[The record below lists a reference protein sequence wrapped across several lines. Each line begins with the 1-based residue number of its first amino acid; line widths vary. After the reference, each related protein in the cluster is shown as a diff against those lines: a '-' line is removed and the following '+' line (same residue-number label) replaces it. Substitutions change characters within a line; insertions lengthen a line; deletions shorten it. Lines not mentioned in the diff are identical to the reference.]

1 LQLEKFYFQI
11 EACDFRIQAYITRQ
25 LLATVE
31 DAQCNPCASNAAFQ
45 LALCYS
51 FGFGVRADSNKCQY
65 WLKRS
70 GKEDADLENVIN
82 LIRTIEPP
90 IEELGQL
97 IDLGY
102 QSELA
107 ETYVDQGIVAEAVAE
122 YRAMILSREQAFGD
136 THFSPL
142 RMRSLLGDIL
152 QRNNQPEEA
161 AKIRAR
167 EIEIALQIPD
177 SQQGSILLLKA
188 KLARTLEDLGDF
200 EKSEALRFEVLEGY
214 SKLPKGTV
222 GRVVALYDLSSSS
235 LEQGK
240 YITAVERA
248 QVAVDES
255 VKVLGQDHS
264 NTLNARGILATAYFK
279 LGEAQKAIDQ
289 NEEVLRFRKQ
299 GLGMDHRD
307 TIETLN
313 RLALQYH
320 SLGLWEKAK
329 NAFGEVWKARKK
341 SDGEASRSAL
351 LAGNNY
357 AGTILKL
364 GEIEEARCIQE
375 EVLGEMMRLLG
386 AEDQR
391 TFSVMAGLAIT
402 YEHLRLWN
410 EAEDLEKKVLAYR
423 RQNLG
428 LNHTETL
435 QAMRSLAD
443 TLFNQKKWAE
453 AAELGLE
460 EIKIRQLKNEKPDNA
475 MLEAIIGCT
484 RSLVH
489 LERWTEAGPLLDLEI
504 KIRIELGSKNDDV
517 ERFEAI
523 VLVAIWHMKTHEWLK
538 ARQQI
543 AALFEESLQLK
554 NGRKSMADKIDVLA
568 ACCQLNG
575 WLEEAEQL
583 FALQFLVREACC
595 PEDKQGLE
603 ELAKKI
609 IRVMEIQGKS
619 DMSLEFNPKDIIA
632 RAKSE

>member
-1 LQLEKFYFQI
+1 
-11 EACDFRIQAYITRQ
+11 
-25 LLATVE
+25 
-31 DAQCNPCASNAAFQ
+31 
-45 LALCYS
+45 
-51 FGFGVRADSNKCQY
+51 
-65 WLKRS
+65 
-70 GKEDADLENVIN
+70 
-82 LIRTIEPP
+82 
-90 IEELGQL
+90 
-97 IDLGY
+97 
-102 QSELA
+102 
-107 ETYVDQGIVAEAVAE
+107 VAEAVAE

-152 QRNNQPEEA
+152 QRSNQPEEA
-161 AKIRAR
+161 AKIRTR

-177 SQQGSILLLKA
+177 FHQSSLLVLKG

-200 EKSEALRFEVLEGY
+200 DKSEALRLEVLEGY
-214 SKLPKGTV
+214 SKLPRSTV
-222 GRVVALYDLSSSS
+222 QRVVALYDLSSSS
-235 LEQGK
+235 LKQGK
-240 YITAVERA
+240 YITTVERA
-248 QVAVDES
+248 HVAVDES
-255 VKVLGQDHS
+255 VKVLGQDHA
-264 NTLNARGILATAYFK
+264 NTLIARSILATAYFR
-279 LGEAQKAIDQ
+279 LGEAQKAIEL

-307 TIETLN
+307 TIETLD

-329 NAFGEVWKARKK
+329 NAFGEVWKARKM
-341 SDGEASRSAL
+341 SDGEASGSAL

-357 AGTILKL
+357 ASTILKL
-364 GEIEEARCIQE
+364 GEMEEPCCIQE
-375 EVLGEMMRLLG
+375 EVLAEMMRLFG

-391 TFSVMAGLAIT
+391 TFSAMAGLAVT
-402 YEHLRLWN
+402 YEHLRQWD

-423 RQNLG
+423 KQNLG
-428 LNHTETL
+428 LSHTETL
-435 QAMRSLAD
+435 QAMRNLAD
-443 TLFNQKKWAE
+443 TLYNQKKWAE

-460 EIKIRQLKNEKPDNA
+460 EIESRQLKNEKPDNA

-504 KIRIELGSKNDDV
+504 KMRIELDSKNDDV
-517 ERFEAI
+517 GRFEAI
-523 VLVAIWHMKTHEWLK
+523 ILAATGHMKTHEWLK
-538 ARQQI
+538 AREQI
-543 AALFEESLQLK
+543 AALFEASLQLK
-554 NGRKSMADKIDVLA
+554 NGRKSMVDKIDVLA

-609 IRVMEIQGKS
+609 VQVMDIQGKS
-619 DMSLEFNPKDIIA
+619 DMSLVFNPKDIIA